1 MLRSRKS
8 RDSDTDDDNGKGANV
23 PIQISTSPR
32 TSSPPNPEPI
42 VPTWILCVTV
52 AFFLFLG
59 FSSEHYQRS
68 RDADHFHVAS
78 VGGAHDVNIH
88 KDDLEH
94 GFHKV
99 PDHLIGKSML
109 SFREDEQLEYDDTNQ
124 RYHVIFSTDCSPYQ
138 HWQSYLVYFTA
149 MKVRQPG
156 HVTRIVSGCTPK
168 EAVEMTKWFNEKV
181 QFMSQRFHLHL
192 TPKFSEV
199 RDETGKVVG
208 DYKFFNKP
216 RGLKHWLEY
225 FDLMGFDE
233 DAGTFEHEDDIV
245 ILIDPDMSLMRP
257 ITKDF
262 SKERET
268 LISTRRQQGHVLS
281 KEVKHGVPFAQTYG
295 LGTQWQK
302 FDLDKIAGEHSP
314 AKDVSKAEGQLYY
327 PAGPPYIGT
336 VKDMYQIALKWSEF
350 VPLVH
355 AQYPYL
361 LAEMYAYCI
370 AAAHL
375 GLKHQLIDSLMA
387 SNPDIGGE
395 AWPLVDIIPPEEMCE
410 FAKDP
415 DNDKYAL
422 PSVVHMC
429 QRYSV
434 GQDWFF
440 GKRRI
445 PSDIY
450 ECDTPLFEEPP
461 KDLALKY
468 DYKWPPNAKEKTPL
482 SPMLINEQTFMVC
495 YLTRLLN
502 DAAIFYKSAA
512 CTDRKPNMN
521 RSRKVADLFKERE
534 KQP

>member
-1 MLRSRKS
+1 MLRSRRKKG
-8 RDSDTDDDNGKGANV
+8 DGDDYGSSKGNKLPMLV
-23 PIQISTSPR
+23 
-32 TSSPPNPEPI
+32 SSSQSQQSLGQI
-42 VPTWILCVTV
+42 VPTWILLVTV
-52 AFFLFLG
+52 VFFLVLG

-68 RDADHFHVAS
+68 RDADHFHVPS
-78 VGGAHDVNIH
+78 VVNDHDKEDEMDHDI
-88 KDDLEH
+88 
-94 GFHKV
+94 HKV
-99 PDHLIGKSML
+99 PDHLVGKSML
-109 SFREDEQLEYDDTNQ
+109 SFDEDDQLEYDEDKQ
-124 RYHVIFSTDCSPYQ
+124 RYHVVFSTDCSPYQ

-149 MKVRQPG
+149 MKVRQLG
-156 HVTRIVSGCTPK
+156 HVTRIVSGCNPR
-168 EAVEMTKWFNEKV
+168 EAVEMTKWFNDKV
-181 QFMSQRFHLHL
+181 QFMSKRFHLHL

-199 RDETGKVVG
+199 RDETGKIVG

-216 RGLKHWLEY
+216 RGLKRWLEN
-225 FDLMGFDE
+225 FELLD
-233 DAGTFEHEDDIV
+233 FEHQDDIV
-245 ILIDPDMSLMRP
+245 ILIDPDMTLMRP

-262 SKERET
+262 SNRREN
-268 LISTRRQQGHVLS
+268 LISERRQSHILSTHVT
-281 KEVKHGVPFAQTYG
+281 HGVPFAQTYG

-314 AKDVSKAEGQLYY
+314 AKDVSRTDGQLFY

-336 VKDMYQIALKWSEF
+336 VLDMHHIALKWSEF
-350 VPLVH
+350 VPHVH

-375 GLKHQLIDSLMA
+375 GLKHQLVDSLMA

-395 AWPLVDIIPPEEMCE
+395 AWPLVDKIPPQELCE

-445 PSDIY
+445 PHDIY
-450 ECDTPLFEEPP
+450 ECETPLFEEPP
-461 KDLALKY
+461 PDLAVLY

-482 SPMLINEQTFMVC
+482 SPRLINEQTFMVC

-502 DAAIFYKSAA
+502 DAAIFYKTAA
-512 CTDRKPNMN
+512 CTQTKPNFN
-521 RSRKVADLFKERE
+521 RSRKVADLFHEGKAKRLLSR
-534 KQP
+534 P